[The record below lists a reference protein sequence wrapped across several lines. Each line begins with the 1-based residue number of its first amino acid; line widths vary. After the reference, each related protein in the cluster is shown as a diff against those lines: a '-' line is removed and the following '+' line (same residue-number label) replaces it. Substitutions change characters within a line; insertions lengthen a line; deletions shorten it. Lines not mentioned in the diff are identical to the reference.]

1 MEQVYDIVK
10 LSSIPIMLAKIM
22 TVAESPDSSRE
33 ELVKVIEHD
42 QTLAA
47 RVLEMANTACYGS
60 PRKIMTLNSAVSLM
74 GFEAIKELAVTGTIF
89 RDLSKNSGDK
99 VTEFWRHSFEVA
111 KTSVCIANMTG
122 LIRPDATFL
131 AGLLHDIGRPILYQ
145 IYKDD
150 YIGALASSSDHI
162 KDEEELF
169 GASHADVGSWFADK
183 CSFPEELIMAIR
195 LHHIPG
201 SHVLD
206 PNSYLL
212 PVVYLADY
220 VVSEDGDGYWTDLIN
235 SPDHEKILKI
245 LGVNKDGMER
255 LHDEVKEVQ
264 EHTASYYK

>member
-10 LSSIPIMLAKIM
+10 LSSIPIMLAKIL
-22 TVAESPDSSRE
+22 TVAESPDSSRD

-47 RVLEMANTACYGS
+47 RVLEMANTAQYGLT
-60 PRKIMTLNSAVSLM
+60 RKIMTLNSAISLM
-74 GFEAIKELAVTGTIF
+74 GFEAVKELAVTGTIF
-89 RDLSKNSGDK
+89 SELSQNSGDK
-99 VTEFWRHSFEVA
+99 ITEFWSHSFEVA
-111 KTSVCIANMTG
+111 RASVCIANITG

-145 IYKDD
+145 LFKDE
-150 YIGALASSSDHI
+150 YLAALEGSTDHI
-162 KDEEELF
+162 QDEDELY

-183 CSFPEELIMAIR
+183 CCFPEVLIMAIR

-201 SHVLD
+201 AHVLD

-212 PVVYLADY
+212 PVIYLADY
-220 VVSEDGDGYWTDLIN
+220 VVSENSDGYGSDSIS

-245 LGVNKDGMER
+245 LGVESDGLER
-255 LHDEVKEVQ
+255 LREEVIEIKK
-264 EHTASYYK
+264 HTAAYYK